1 MRLYRKRE
9 DGGGASKSPSPP
21 QADLPP
27 QYCRLITVEDLE
39 QSLGRRAIAPEDLV
53 RVLDRRCTAQCP
65 LGETLV
71 ESGFLTRGELE
82 EAMRE
87 YLYPSGSSPGT
98 SA

>member
-9 DGGGASKSPSPP
+9 ESEGAAASPRPR

-39 QSLGRRAIAPEDLV
+39 QSLGRRAITPEDLV
-53 RVLDRRCTAQCP
+53 RALDRRCTAQCP

-71 ESGFLTRGELE
+71 ESGFITRSELE
-82 EAMRE
+82 EAMKE
-87 YLYPSGSSPGT
+87 YLYASGGSAQT
-98 SA
+98 SG

>member
-9 DGGGASKSPSPP
+9 ESGGAAESPHPP
-21 QADLPP
+21 QAALPP

-39 QSLGRRAIAPEDLV
+39 QSLGRRAIAPDDLI

-71 ESGFLTRGELE
+71 ESGFLTRSELE

-87 YLYPSGSSPGT
+87 YLYSPGSSPDIRG
-98 SA
+98 